1 MNTEVAMS
9 FKENLLKKVR
19 IDQLARK
26 VLRTIGTAE
35 SGLKID
41 KDAMRSL
48 LEMAPYQHRQERDLD
63 LYIEQS
69 DDEQNIILVLDNELP
84 IYQTTVEDV
93 VIRKSPYTKEMLNI
107 RNIIKILKD
116 SDVKL
121 SRKEASVK
129 RVQKKGIDLLD
140 LTYQES
146 DIASLAEEGALS
158 LENGYYE
165 GILEN
170 LSLFSELLDYKS
182 PPQAFRIPH
191 HEIFG
196 IVNQKD
202 GGEIFFGPAVAFS
215 RVDNSLRMTKE
226 LVSNMNNPGIRLF
239 QQVIQGKEPAD
250 AEGADVFQ
258 YLKEEVLRSGFRG

>member
-1 MNTEVAMS
+1 MELAMS
-9 FKENLLKKVR
+9 FKENLLKKVK

-48 LEMAPYQHRQERDLD
+48 LEMGPYQHRQERDLD
-63 LYIEQS
+63 LYLEQS
-69 DDEQNIILVLDNELP
+69 DEGQDIILVLDNELP
-84 IYQTTVEDV
+84 IYKTTVEDV

-129 RVQKKGIDLLD
+129 RVQEKSIDLLD

-146 DIASLAEEGALS
+146 DITSLAEEGALS
-158 LENGYYE
+158 LENGYID
-165 GILEN
+165 GILEI
-170 LSLFSELLDYKS
+170 LALFSELLDYKS
-182 PPQAFRIPH
+182 PPKAFRIPH
-191 HEIFG
+191 YEIFG
-196 IVNQKD
+196 AVNKKVD
-202 GGEIFFGPAVAFS
+202 GEIVFGPAVALS
-215 RVDNSLRMTKE
+215 RADNSLRMIRE
-226 LVSNMNNPGIRLF
+226 QVSSVDKPKIELF
-239 QQVIQGKEPAD
+239 QKVIQGKEPAD
-250 AEGADVFQ
+250 AEGVDVFR
-258 YLKEEVLRSGFRG
+258 YLKEEVLRSGFKG